1 MKILMIFVS
10 LLIYTQATTLSQAIE
25 DALSN
30 NSIIKKKLHDYEKK
44 KKRYLLEK
52 TNYYPVTSFDVEHSD
67 ENSRNTLALDNIRN
81 YKMQT
86 FIAASLYLQS
96 ADELI
101 AKVKKVYIDLL
112 EQKEILALCKE
123 NQDESQ
129 KIYNRTKKE
138 YKNKCT
144 SISILR
150 EAKKSLLI
158 SKNNSNI
165 QKNILKTNL
174 KKYKLL
180 TKKSVDINRLRS
192 INFNYHLPFKYEEI
206 YRFMIMNKN
215 ILVNKNIHI
224 NPVKDSSKKQRE
236 ENGHSDM
243 INTINEKE
251 LYQIVEEDSNQSKE
265 KALVQGENK
274 KQNFLISS
282 GIVFIFIFLITLSI
296 KYHQEIMKIFQ
307 NFVKKRKFFLLHNKN
322 IGDELLYEKE
332 LQVAL
337 VNDNKN
343 HLLYDISHEL
353 STPIEEISKLVE
365 SLKKSTTASEDK
377 KLISNIEHTS
387 FNLLSSIEDIVNRT
401 ELYSEDSELEYSN
414 FDLFEKIE
422 FIVETYASKADNKK
436 IEFGIQAEPT
446 IPQVILGDGTKLTK
460 VLGHLISNA
469 INFTSH
475 NGTVNLN
482 IKKLY
487 EEEDSISIKFIVS
500 DSGIGMS
507 KQKQSEIV
515 KIFEQIDN
523 NSYTDFSKN
532 RWGLIISYMTIKLMG
547 GKLTFVSEE
556 EKGTQFSF
564 EILFQK
570 DTTLTNNRRE
580 YPQYENLIVGIFL
593 PHLAVKREVDRI
605 LAFYIQYLG
614 ADCKFIYYDELFN
627 SKKVELPDILFVD
640 QKYTKKLNE
649 MKKII
654 NLDTSIVLRVTKTAK
669 RSLDIENYT
678 HVHTIIKPVLL
689 KKIIH
694 IFENPD
700 INKKLT
706 LSDKNRNNR
715 YKKRILIRN
724 KVQVQSSIYASIFK
738 KLGYEVTIANDNETF
753 ISKFEKFDYAIFDGK
768 CFEELSC
775 SIVSIIRK
783 TKTIPLLLGSQVEN
797 GPDCAIMIN
806 NGMDIESI
814 KSLIESA
821 K

>member
-1 MKILMIFVS
+1 MKIFMIFLL
-10 LLIYTQATTLSQAIE
+10 LLIYTQATTLSNAIE
-25 DALSN
+25 DTLSN
-30 NSIIKKKLHDYEKK
+30 NSIVKQKLLDYEKK

-52 TNYYPVTSFDVEHSD
+52 TNYYPVANFDVKHSD

-101 AKVKKVYIDLL
+101 AKVKKIYIDLL
-112 EQKEILALCKE
+112 EQKEILDACKE
-123 NQDESQ
+123 NQDKSQ

-138 YKNKCT
+138 YKNKCV
-144 SISILR
+144 SISIFR

-158 SKNNSNI
+158 SKNNSNK
-165 QKNILKTNL
+165 QKDIVKTYLKR
-174 KKYKLL
+174 YKHL
-180 TKKSVDINRLRS
+180 TKKSIDIHRLRS
-192 INFNYHLPFKYEEI
+192 INFNYSLPFQYEEI
-206 YRFMIMNKN
+206 YRFMIINKN
-215 ILVNKNIHI
+215 INSKKEIDSDMVNAINADDFYQMPQEDCNKSKETTPTHI
-224 NPVKDSSKKQRE
+224 N
-236 ENGHSDM
+236 
-243 INTINEKE
+243 
-251 LYQIVEEDSNQSKE
+251 
-265 KALVQGENK
+265 NK
-274 KQNFLISS
+274 KQTFLISS
-282 GIVFIFIFLITLSI
+282 GIIFIFIFLITLSI
-296 KYHQEIMKIFQ
+296 KYHQELVKIFQ
-307 NFVKKRKFFLLHNKN
+307 NFIKRRKFFLLHNKN
-322 IGDELLYEKE
+322 LGDELLYEKE

-337 VNDNKN
+337 VNNNKN

-353 STPIEEISKLVE
+353 STPIQEMSNLVE
-365 SLKKSTTASEDK
+365 SLKKSTTASEEK

-401 ELYSEDSELEYSN
+401 ELYSEDSELEYNN

-422 FIVETYASKADNKK
+422 FIVETYANRADNKK
-436 IEFGIQAEPT
+436 IEFGINVEPT
-446 IPQVILGDGTKLTK
+446 IPHLILGDGVKLTK

-469 INFTSH
+469 MQFTPN
-475 NGTVNLN
+475 NGTVTLN

-487 EEEDSISIKFIVS
+487 EEEDSLSIKFIVS
-500 DSGIGMS
+500 DSGIGIS
-507 KQKQSEIV
+507 KKKQSEIAE
-515 KIFEQIDN
+515 IFDQIDN
-523 NSYTDFSKN
+523 NKYNNFSKN
-532 RWGLIISYMTIKLMG
+532 EWGLVISYITIKLMG
-547 GKLTFVSEE
+547 GKLTIISEE
-556 EKGTQFSF
+556 EKGSQFSF

-570 DTTLTNNRRE
+570 DTTLAHNIRE
-580 YPQYENLIVGIFL
+580 YPQYENLSVGIFL

-605 LAFYIQYLG
+605 LEFYIKYLG
-614 ADCKFIYYDELFN
+614 AHCKFIYYDELFN
-627 SKKVELPDILFVD
+627 SKRVELPDILFVE

-678 HVHTIIKPVLL
+678 HVHTILKPLLL

-700 INKKLT
+700 INKKLI
-706 LSDKNRNNR
+706 LSNKNINNR
-715 YKKRILIRN
+715 YKKSILIRN
-724 KVQVQSSIYASIFK
+724 KVKVQSSIYASIFK
-738 KLGYEVTIANDNETF
+738 KLGYKVTIANDNETF
-753 ISKFEKFDYAIFDGK
+753 IARFEKFDYAIFDGK

-783 TKTIPLLLGSQVEN
+783 TNTIPILLGSKVKN
-797 GPDCAIMIN
+797 VPNCATMIN

-814 KSLIESA
+814 KSLLESA